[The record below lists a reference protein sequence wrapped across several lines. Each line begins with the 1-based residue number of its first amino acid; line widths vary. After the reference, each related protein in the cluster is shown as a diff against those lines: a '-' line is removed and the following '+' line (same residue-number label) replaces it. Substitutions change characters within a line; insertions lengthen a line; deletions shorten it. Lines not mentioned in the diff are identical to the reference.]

1 MTVASKLAYEMDRR
15 DVKLW
20 PKTFVPATA
29 STVMLM
35 LMLSEKWVVKTW
47 DAATQAALAAVA
59 LAPKFV
65 SKLAV
70 NVGLIFKMIPLRFS

>member
-1 MTVASKLAYEMDRR
+1 ME
-15 DVKLW
+15 LW

-35 LMLSEKWVVKTW
+35 LMLSENWLVKTW
-47 DAATQAALAAVA
+47 AAATQAAFAAVA
-59 LAPKFV
+59 FAPKFV

-70 NVGLIFKMIPLRFS
+70 NVGLMIKMIPPKN